1 MSEREEKQKKERK
14 TKRDTNPMRQGSSA
28 ETHGKEFFDK
38 IARRGD
44 AQITNKPRK
53 KGHGTQGR

>member
-44 AQITNKPRK
+44 A
-53 KGHGTQGR
+53 